1 MTSQPYTFLGL
12 DPKHHTF
19 EYAHTIV
26 LPVPYDATA
35 SFKAGARD
43 GPEAIIAA
51 SRELEDFDIELEYEP
66 SSLGIHTSNALIPY
80 LGGPQE
86 MAQQIQ
92 SAVRPIATNG
102 KLVAMLGGDHSISIG
117 AATELARTYPK
128 LSVLYLDA
136 HADFRDEYMGTRWG
150 HASSARRISE
160 ICPIT
165 IAGVRSMA
173 QEETHDL
180 NHSKIVVHPAPLT
193 EGSWDAIVENLTE
206 CVYVSLDLDVLDPSL
221 MAAVGTPEP
230 GGLNWYEILGLLR
243 YVAERRQ
250 IIGFDVVELTP
261 REGPSS
267 CSYIAAK
274 LVYKLIGYAQLGNE
288 KH

>member
-35 SFKAGARD
+35 SFKTGARD

-51 SRELEDFDIELEYEP
+51 SRELEDFDTELEYEP
-66 SSLGIHTSNALIPY
+66 SSLGIHTSHALDPDM
-80 LGGPQE
+80 GGPKK

-102 KLVAMLGGDHSISIG
+102 KLLAMLGGDHSISIG
-117 AATELARTYPK
+117 AATELARAYPK

-136 HADFRDEYMGTRWG
+136 HTDFRDEYMGTRWG

-173 QEETHDL
+173 REEAHDL
-180 NHSKIVVHPAPLT
+180 SHSGIVVHPAPLS
-193 EGSWDAIVENLTE
+193 EGFWDTIADSLTE
-206 CVYVSLDLDVLDPSL
+206 RVYIRLDLDVLDPSF

-261 REGPSS
+261 KEGPSS

-274 LVYKLIGYAQLGNE
+274 LVYKLIGYAQIG
-288 KH
+288 KGRH